1 MPTDC
6 TIEVEASGETLLSTG
21 RPAWL
26 VVFGRI
32 VSGQCG
38 NVRCQ
43 VSAVQGSAIL
53 FSADAIVDQNGVW
66 SCRFPLVTVQFACG
80 ATIWVEAQ
88 CLSGG
93 QCSIAQTVTI
103 HCKEAPNGAPG
114 SQPDPVGNGGNNGN
128 GNWPFPWPPAI
139 FCPLIGRFFTLVLL
153 TAWTALLASV
163 ANQNPVY
170 GGIALGAIAADFVV
184 LLVWMQFCQP
194 RFCYVIGAMLWA
206 AKRVTLLGLGML
218 LIVHHLPMMIA
229 LWGTGIISGVLA
241 GMLLK
246 RRCPMPRLTTPLSQL
261 PIW

>member
-6 TIEVEASGETLLSTG
+6 TLEVEANGETLLSSG

-32 VSGQCG
+32 VSGQCS
-38 NVRCQ
+38 NVSCQ
-43 VSAVQGSAIL
+43 VSAAQGSAIL
-53 FSADAIVDQNGVW
+53 FSADVIVDQNGGW
-66 SCRFPLVTVQFACG
+66 RCQFPLITVQFACG
-80 ATIWVEAQ
+80 ASIWVEAQ
-88 CLSGG
+88 CSGG
-93 QCSIAQTVTI
+93 GHCSIGQAVTI

-114 SQPDPVGNGGNNGN
+114 WQPDPGGNN

-139 FCPLIGRFFTLVLL
+139 FCPLIGRFFTSMLL
-153 TAWTALLASV
+153 IAWTAFLASV

-170 GGIALGAIAADFVV
+170 GGVALGAIAADFAV
-184 LLVWMQFCQP
+184 LLLWMQFCQP
-194 RFCYVIGAMLWA
+194 RFCYVIGAMLWV

-218 LIVHHLPMMIA
+218 LIVHHLPMIIA

-246 RRCPMPRLTTPLSQL
+246 RRCSMPRLTTPLSQL